1 MASQADAAGGRAT
14 AAHAGR
20 AGEAVVRGATH
31 VKASTSLAADTRA
44 TQPRAA
50 HARAGDASTSA
61 PLHAG
66 GGAVIAD
73 EDELTF
79 TQHMVAGAVAG
90 MVEHLAMFPLDTV
103 KTRMQA
109 VPHGGA
115 SIAHAMNYGT
125 MRAAVSTVLGQE
137 GVRGLYRGVNA
148 MALGA
153 GPAHAFYF
161 ATYEVRPRGEGA
173 KGARRESRRG
183 PCGGARQLR
192 RAGRRIAAAR
202 RRRALLRGF

>member
-1 MASQADAAGGRAT
+1 MASQADVASGRAGV
-14 AAHAGR
+14 AHAGR
-20 AGEAVVRGATH
+20 AAVEPQAAVRGA
-31 VKASTSLAADTRA
+31 AARMPRLRVTPLSA
-44 TQPRAA
+44 LPAQPRAA
-50 HARAGDASTSA
+50 HARAGEASTSA

-66 GGAVIAD
+66 GGAVVA

-125 MRAAVSTVLGQE
+125 MRAAVSTVLRQE
-137 GVRGLYRGVNA
+137 GLRGLYRGVNA

-161 ATYEVRPRGEGA
+161 ATYEVRRRPGRRCVCATAPRV
-173 KGARRESRRG
+173 RRLPVAQRRIT
-183 PCGGARQLR
+183 
-192 RAGRRIAAAR
+192 AGR
-202 RRRALLRGF
+202 LLRVLVYCL

>member
-1 MASQADAAGGRAT
+1 MVA
-14 AAHAGR
+14 
-20 AGEAVVRGATH
+20 
-31 VKASTSLAADTRA
+31 
-44 TQPRAA
+44 
-50 HARAGDASTSA
+50 
-61 PLHAG
+61 
-66 GGAVIAD
+66 

-125 MRAAVSTVLGQE
+125 MRAAVSTVLRQE
-137 GVRGLYRGVNA
+137 GLRGLYRGVNA

-161 ATYEVRPRGEGA
+161 ATYEVRRPPGSAVCVLQRSPPTPRHR
-173 KGARRESRRG
+173 ARRLLFAQPRITAWTQLRAL
-183 PCGGARQLR
+183 PCGC
-192 RAGRRIAAAR
+192 
-202 RRRALLRGF
+202 

>member
-1 MASQADAAGGRAT
+1 MASQADAAAGRAT

-20 AGEAVVRGATH
+20 AGEAAVRGATH
-31 VKASTSLAADTRA
+31 AEVSSLAADARD

-90 MVEHLAMFPLDTV
+90 LVEHLAMFPLDTV

-161 ATYEVRPRGEGA
+161 ATYEVRPRGAGA
-173 KGARRESRRG
+173 ACAEPKSRQG
-183 PCGGARQLR
+183 LCSGARQLR
-192 RAGRRIAAAR
+192 RAGRRIAAAG